1 MHMDTLDHETL
12 IMYLENADLKLKE
25 AAFQQLFY
33 ELYERELKYAYFLL
47 DDMEDA
53 RDVAQLTF
61 QQFWELSRYKH
72 IKPFGGYIRKM
83 CHTNCLRVLKER
95 ASVQSKQKDLF
106 RATPTFERATFDQSP
121 ELKVAIDEAIASLRP
136 SHRRA
141 FQLYYMHNMNQKEA
155 SEMMG
160 ITPQVF
166 KNYVHLAVVNLRI
179 RLSGFFNL

>member
-12 IMYLENADLKLKE
+12 VMYLENADLKLKE
-25 AAFQQLFY
+25 MAFQQLFY
-33 ELYERELKYAYFLL
+33 LLYERELKYAYFLL

-61 QQFWELSRYKH
+61 QQFWELSRYQH

-83 CHTNCLRVLKER
+83 CHTNCLRMLKER
-95 ASVQSKQKDLF
+95 ASLQSKQKDLF
-106 RATPTFERATFDQSP
+106 RDTPTFERATFDQSP
-121 ELKVAIDEAIASLRP
+121 ELKVAIDKAVASLRP

-155 SEMMG
+155 SDMMG

-179 RLSGFFNL
+179 RLSGFFNI